1 MDITF
6 SLPSFVYPCTNFFY
20 LLMRLVTDFLKQ
32 FVPLQASEIEYINL
46 HLKSDSAKA
55 GEYIVK
61 QGEVCRKMIF
71 LQEGICVMVYEK
83 GGRAF
88 IRDFIFEN
96 NMASVYES
104 FLMGEPAPYSLKAIT
119 PSSYVYISQ
128 KVSQDL
134 VAKIPVLKNFEMMMT
149 QHIYLNM
156 SRRFESIITL
166 SAEERYEELV
176 NNRPRLLL
184 EVPQY
189 MLASYLGITNVA
201 LSRIRKR
208 VSDK

>member
-1 MDITF
+1 M
-6 SLPSFVYPCTNFFY
+6 
-20 LLMRLVTDFLKQ
+20 LLATDYLKQ
-32 FVPLQASEIEYINL
+32 FVPLQESEVEYINQ
-46 HLKSDSAKA
+46 HVKSDSAKA

-61 QGEVCRKMIF
+61 QGEVCRKMFF
-71 LQEGICVMVYEK
+71 LQKGIFVMVYEK
-83 GGRAF
+83 GARTF

-104 FLMGEPAPYSLKAIT
+104 FLMGKPAPYSLKAII
-119 PSSYVYISQ
+119 PSSFVYISR
-128 KVSQDL
+128 KVNQDL
-134 VAKIPVLKNFEMMMT
+134 KEKIPVLKGFEMMMT

-156 SRRFESIITL
+156 SHRFESIITL
-166 SAEERYEELV
+166 TAEERYEELV
-176 NNRPRLLL
+176 KNRPRLLL